1 MVTKVQKW
9 QCIPKFDKT
18 AYDFGQN
25 VSKIPR
31 VFPDHGLPELQLF
44 SALTSHVIQGVS
56 RHWTPRTELGDRIV
70 VHHGAVLHIIM
81 PPQSKLGK
89 TPWTLKAEQQFSS
102 KHHVTMAPSLSCR
115 ACRRTSWAC
124 WSWSRRWRGRRAAPS
139 GGDHGGGVV
148 GQQDGAGALLGPG
161 RHTLHRTS
169 CTGQESRETGAGL
182 PAENLSILPF

>member
-56 RHWTPRTELGDRIV
+56 RHWTPRTELDGRIM

-81 PPQSKLGK
+81 PSLRKNFLSLLRLLPAVER
-89 TPWTLKAEQQFSS
+89 TPCCTIWRRPWWGSS
-102 KHHVTMAPSLSCR
+102 
-115 ACRRTSWAC
+115 
-124 WSWSRRWRGRRAAPS
+124 RAAGWCRCPP
-139 GGDHGGGVV
+139 
-148 GQQDGAGALLGPG
+148 GPCPP
-161 RHTLHRTS
+161 HTPPNILHRTGVQEDRS
-169 CTGQESRETGAGL
+169 TGRQGQGCQQR
-182 PAENLSILPF
+182 I

>member
-102 KHHVTMAPSLSCR
+102 KHHVTMARSLSCR

-139 GGDHGGGVV
+139 GGGRSRWCTPPTMV
-148 GQQDGAGALLGPG
+148 G
-161 RHTLHRTS
+161 
-169 CTGQESRETGAGL
+169 E
-182 PAENLSILPF
+182 